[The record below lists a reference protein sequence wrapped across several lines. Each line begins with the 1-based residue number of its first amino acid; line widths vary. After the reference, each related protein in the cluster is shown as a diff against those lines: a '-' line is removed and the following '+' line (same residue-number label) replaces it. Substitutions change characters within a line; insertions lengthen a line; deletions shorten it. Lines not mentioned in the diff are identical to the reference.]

1 MIDIDGSAH
10 SGSGTI
16 VRHAVAYAALTG
28 QPVRVRNAR
37 ARRQHAGLR
46 PQHLRA
52 IQAIRDL
59 VGGSLDGAEVGSRS
73 FEFRPGNTEPAGRY
87 AWDIG
92 TAGSA
97 TMLAHSMLPVLA
109 LRGRGAEAEIRGG
122 LFQDFAPSAFHLQ
135 HVIVPL
141 LTQMGLDAQV
151 EMIRPGYL
159 PAGEGIIRLAVPPAA
174 RPLRPLTPRRGQAP
188 ARVWGISLASHLDD
202 QHVAARMAAAAR
214 TVLGPAGITAEIC
227 ELGDSTATQPGA
239 AFALFADFIGGTRL
253 GADRAGAP
261 HRPAERIGAWV
272 ARQLLAEI
280 GSGATIDRHA
290 SDQVIP
296 FAALADGT
304 SRFQVPFVTEHTETA
319 GWLAWLFLRAEVR
332 AVGSTLVVHGRDAR
346 NLRMDWPG
354 EDDPPARALSR
365 QRPGLCLP
373 GGLSSRSAPP
383 SGTLA
388 SGRSCPCRAYSWCL
402 RGERGSWTA

>member
-16 VRHAVAYAALTG
+16 VRHAAAYAALTG

-37 ARRQHAGLR
+37 ARRQRPGLR

-73 FEFRPGNTEPAGRY
+73 FEFRPGDAEPAGRY
-87 AWDIG
+87 GWDIG

-97 TMLAHSMLPVLA
+97 TMLALSVLPVLA

-122 LFQDFAPSAFHLQ
+122 LFQDFAPSVFHLQ

-141 LTQMGLDAQV
+141 LAQMGLAAQV
-151 EMIRPGYL
+151 EMIRPGYP
-159 PAGEGIIRLAVPPAA
+159 PAGQGIIRLAVPPAA
-174 RPLRPLTPRRGQAP
+174 RPLRPLVPRRGQAP
-188 ARVWGISLASHLDD
+188 ARVWGIALASHLDD
-202 QHVAARMAAAAR
+202 RRVAARMAAAAR
-214 TVLGPAGITAEIC
+214 TALGAAGMTAEI
-227 ELGDSTATQPGA
+227 EERSDSTAAQPGA
-239 AFALFADFIGGTRL
+239 AFALFADFIGETRL

-261 HRPAERIGAWV
+261 HRTAERIGARV

-290 SDQVIP
+290 SDQIIP

-304 SRFQVPFVTEHTETA
+304 SRFQIPFLTEHTETA

-332 AVGSTLVVHGRDAR
+332 AAGSILVIHGQGAR
-346 NLRMDWPG
+346 SLRMDTCG
-354 EDDPPARALSR
+354 EDDPPAPVLS
-365 QRPGLCLP
+365 
-373 GGLSSRSAPP
+373 
-383 SGTLA
+383 
-388 SGRSCPCRAYSWCL
+388 YL
-402 RGERGSWTA
+402 R

>member
-37 ARRQHAGLR
+37 ARRQHPGLR

-174 RPLRPLTPRRGQAP
+174 RPLRPLTPRRGQVP

-202 QHVAARMAAAAR
+202 RRVAARIAAAAR
-214 TVLGPAGITAEIC
+214 SVLGTAAITAEIQEC
-227 ELGDSTATQPGA
+227 SDSTAAQPGA

-261 HRPAERIGAWV
+261 HRPAERIGARV

-290 SDQVIP
+290 SDQIIP

-304 SRFQVPFVTEHTETA
+304 SNFQIPFITEHVETA
-319 GWLAWLFLRAEVR
+319 GWLAWLFLRAEVS
-332 AVGSTLVVHGRDAR
+332 AAGNTLVVHRQDACR
-346 NLRMDWPG
+346 RRMDSHG

-365 QRPGLCLP
+365 
-373 GGLSSRSAPP
+373 
-383 SGTLA
+383 
-388 SGRSCPCRAYSWCL
+388 L
-402 RGERGSWTA
+402 R